1 MKEIKGALH
10 GKGRK
15 IAIVVSRFNESISA
29 NLLKGSVDC
38 LVRHGVAEAD
48 IDIYWAPG
56 AFEIPTVLVNIMK
69 KKKDYN
75 SFIAL
80 GAVIRGET
88 PHFDYVA
95 AEVSKGVASVSMNTG
110 IPVSFGVLTA
120 DTVEQAK
127 DRAGAKSGNKGWDAA
142 LSALEM
148 MDLIDKI

>member
-15 IAIVVSRFNESISA
+15 VAVVVSRFNESISS
-29 NLLKGSVDC
+29 NLLKGAVDC
-38 LVRHGVAEAD
+38 LVRHGVADGD
-48 IDIYWAPG
+48 IDVYWTPG

-75 SFIAL
+75 SFITL

-95 AEVSKGVASVSMNTG
+95 AEVSKGIASISMNTG
-110 IPVSFGVLTA
+110 IPVAFGVLTA

-127 DRAGAKSGNKGWDAA
+127 DRAGSKNGNKGWDAA

-148 MDLIDKI
+148 MDLTDKI

>member
-15 IAIVVSRFNESISA
+15 IAVVVSRFNEAISN
-29 NLLKGSVDC
+29 NLLKGAVDC
-38 LVRHGVAEAD
+38 LVRHGVSEND

-110 IPVSFGVLTA
+110 VPVAFGVLTA

>member
-15 IAIVVSRFNESISA
+15 IAVVISRFNEAISN
-29 NLLKGSVDC
+29 NLLKGALDC
-38 LVRHGVAEAD
+38 LVRHGVAETD

-110 IPVSFGVLTA
+110 IPVAFGVLTA

>member
-10 GKGRK
+10 GKARK
-15 IAIVVSRFNESISA
+15 IAIVVSRFNEAISN
-29 NLLKGSVDC
+29 NLLKGAVDC
-38 LVRHGVAEAD
+38 LVRHGVADSD
-48 IDIYWAPG
+48 IDVYWAPG

-110 IPVSFGVLTA
+110 VPVAFGVLTA